1 MPETPETPTVQADS
15 PDVARTP
22 VVRRTR
28 PRLVPDARRL
38 AAVAAAMLI
47 VALAV
52 AVILVAAGRDD
63 DGSVDDARRDAMA
76 KGREVAGL
84 MFTYS
89 PATVRANVEKVK
101 PMLTG
106 NAAKQFDQVLTD
118 DQMVY
123 VVDKN
128 NVTSKI
134 SIADAGVV
142 QAHKDSATILLFLDQ
157 TVSRKGA
164 TATSVVPSRIEMEV
178 TRHQGTWKVSELSL
192 ISDDSISKAIMP
204 NSTAPKPSG

>member
-1 MPETPETPTVQADS
+1 MPETPNPGSPAQNPETATAQADS
-15 PDVARTP
+15 PRTARTP
-22 VVRRTR
+22 VVRLAR
-28 PRLVPDARRL
+28 PRLAPGARPL
-38 AAVAAAMLI
+38 AAGVAAVLI

-63 DGSVDDARRDAMA
+63 DGSVDDARRDAVA

-128 NVTSKI
+128 DVKAAIGKALAAERLSVMST
-134 SIADAGVV
+134 GT
-142 QAHKDSATILLFLDQ
+142 DSPSCI
-157 TVSRKGA
+157 TVSTTLLPGLPRSSSTGTYA
-164 TATSVVPSRIEMEV
+164 NPSR
-178 TRHQGTWKVSELSL
+178 
-192 ISDDSISKAIMP
+192 
-204 NSTAPKPSG
+204 